1 MAKENNTLPTLNKEI
16 AGLLKEKEFVLH
28 CIDIKSS
35 TEYFNNLN
43 ALFLAHVTDHAN
55 QIENETE
62 RNDFLA
68 TMRQHFHEIK
78 LLRELYDNL
87 KN

>member
-1 MAKENNTLPTLNKEI
+1 MAKEQNKPELHKEI

-35 TEYFNNLN
+35 TEYFNDLN
-43 ALFLAHVTDHAN
+43 GILLAHVTDHAN
-55 QIENETE
+55 RVENETE
-62 RNDFLA
+62 RNEFIE
-68 TMRQHFHEIK
+68 TFRQHFNEIK

-87 KN
+87 KK

>member
-1 MAKENNTLPTLNKEI
+1 MLEGIGIE
-16 AGLLKEKEFVLH
+16 
-28 CIDIKSS
+28 IKSS

-43 ALFLAHVTDHAN
+43 DLLLAHVTDHAN

-62 RNDFLA
+62 RNELIETF
-68 TMRQHFHEIK
+68 RQHFHEIK

-87 KN
+87 KK

>member
-1 MAKENNTLPTLNKEI
+1 MAKENNTPPTLNNEI

-62 RNDFLA
+62 RNEMIEIF
-68 TMRQHFHEIK
+68 RQHFHEIK